1 MSMIDEK
8 YTIEIL
14 QKLVRINSVNP
25 SLEPNGPGEQEIAE
39 FIHDELG
46 RLGVFSEIDVL
57 AATRA
62 NVTAVFKGS
71 GGGRSLMIN
80 AHTDTVGVAGMTAP
94 FSGDVVDGKLYGRG
108 AYDMKGSVAAMMGIA
123 ESLIRHPEVLKGDLI
138 LSFVADEEY
147 ESIGA
152 QAFVGKYKPRAAIV
166 TEPTDLGICLAHR
179 GFAVFKI
186 TTKGK
191 TAHGGNHKQGVDAN
205 TRMGLLLKK
214 IYELSERLPDEKS
227 HHLCGEASVH
237 VPLMEGGRSLFIYAH
252 ESTIFLERRLIPGET
267 LEHIN
272 SELDGLIEEVKKEEP
287 SFNVNVELIIW
298 RSPYEVSEQASVV
311 RHLKQAARNISGYDH
326 KIMGHSWWEDSAI
339 FGDAGI
345 ETVIIGPTGAGIHED
360 VESVD
365 ISSVVKLAL
374 ILRST
379 VLTYC
384 NDPEE

>member
-1 MSMIDEK
+1 MIDEK

-25 SLEPNGPGEQEIAE
+25 SLEADGPGEQEIAE
-39 FIHDELG
+39 FIHDELSK
-46 RLGVFSEIDVL
+46 LGIFSEIDVL
-57 AATRA
+57 APNRA

-80 AHTDTVGVAGMTAP
+80 AHTDTVGVAGMTDP

-108 AYDMKGSVAAMMGIA
+108 SYDMKGSIAAMMGVA
-123 ESLIRHPEVLKGDLI
+123 ESLIRHPEILKGDLI

-152 QAFVGKYKPRAAIV
+152 QAFVEKYKPQAAIV
-166 TEPTDLGICLAHR
+166 TEPTDLGVCIAHR

-205 TRMGLLLKK
+205 ARMGLFLKK
-214 IYELSERLPDEKS
+214 IYELSDRLPDEKS
-227 HHLCGEASVH
+227 HPLCGEASVH

-252 ESTIFLERRLIPGET
+252 ESTIHLERRLIPGET
-267 LEHIN
+267 LEQIYT
-272 SELDGLIEEVKKEEP
+272 ELNDLIQEVKNEEP
-287 SFNVNVELIIW
+287 TFKADVELIIW
-298 RSPYEVSEQASVV
+298 RSPYEVSEEALIV
-311 RHLKQAARNISGYDH
+311 RHLKQAARKTSGYDH
-326 KIMGHSWWEDSAI
+326 KVMGHSWWEDSAI

-345 ETVIIGPTGAGIHED
+345 ETVIIGPAGAGIHED
-360 VESVD
+360 VECVD
-365 ISSVVKLAL
+365 ISSIAKLAL

-379 VLTYC
+379 VLSYC
-384 NDPEE
+384 NDLEI